1 MILDT
6 NALSALADGDVALEP
21 VLRQATEMA
30 IPVIVLG
37 EYQFGIRRS
46 RNRKPYERWLAE
58 MTAACRVLAV
68 DESTAGLYAEVRDEL
83 KHSGR
88 PIPSNDLW
96 IAALVRQYGLPLLS
110 RDGHFDFVA
119 GLKRIGW

>member
-1 MILDT
+1 VILDT
-6 NALSALADGDVALEP
+6 NALSALADGDGALEP
-21 VLRQATEMA
+21 ILRQASEIA

-37 EYQFGIRRS
+37 EYQFGIRCS
-46 RNRKPYERWLAE
+46 RNRKAYERWLAE
-58 MTAACRVLAV
+58 TIAACRVLVV
-68 DESTAGLYAEVRDEL
+68 DDSTAGWYAEVRGEL
-83 KHSGR
+83 TNNGR

-96 IAALVRQYGLPLLS
+96 IAALTRQHRLPLLS

>member
-1 MILDT
+1 
-6 NALSALADGDVALEP
+6 
-21 VLRQATEMA
+21 
-30 IPVIVLG
+30 
-37 EYQFGIRRS
+37 
-46 RNRKPYERWLAE
+46 
-58 MTAACRVLAV
+58 LAV

-88 PIPSNDLW
+88 PMPSNDLW

>member
-1 MILDT
+1 LILDT